1 MFSEHN
7 GHYIC
12 VRYILYGF
20 TNVEILFTCD
30 SSRAKCRGA
39 RRTCLWPHGPNP
51 LILFLDKQFFEP
63 DAVSYDDSQ

>member
-7 GHYIC
+7 GHYLC
-12 VRYILYGF
+12 VRYILYGL
-20 TNVEILFTCD
+20 LFTCD

-51 LILFLDKQFFEP
+51 LILFLDKQVFEP
-63 DAVSYDDSQ
+63 DVVSDDDSQ